1 MLNVTYKYNDLE
13 ETKALTPVMDAKMQ
27 HVLQKFIDDGAMVLC
42 EVEFEKVSDHQS
54 GKVFRVEAN
63 VTVDGSLLR
72 AEAVENSFEKA
83 IDEVRDEV
91 DKKLRRT
98 KGKQQ
103 SMLRRAGRK
112 LKESILRS

>member
-13 ETKALTPVMDAKMQ
+13 EAKALAPVMDAKMQ
-27 HVLQKFIDDGAMVLC
+27 HVLQKYIDEGSVVLC

-54 GKVFRVEAN
+54 GKIFRVEAN
-63 VTVDGSLLR
+63 VSVDGALMR
-72 AEAVENSFEKA
+72 AEAVEDSFEKA

-112 LKESILRS
+112 LKESLYRG